1 MQKKL
6 YRSRNDVVIGG
17 VCGGIAEY
25 FGVDAILVR
34 LLAVF
39 AVLFGGGGI
48 LAYIIMWI
56 IVPERPRHLDDE
68 DYNNEDNQGY
78 NYDTEEDGTVKKY
91 DNRKV
96 FGIGLIALGVYL
108 GVERFIPWELSE
120 YLWPVILII
129 GGFVILTR
137 GKGEA

>member
-39 AVLFGGGGI
+39 AVLFGGGGV
-48 LAYIIMWI
+48 LAYVIMWI
-56 IVPERPRHLDDE
+56 IVPERPRNLDEGSYSNEDDE
-68 DYNNEDNQGY
+68 DFEFDKKQD
-78 NYDTEEDGTVKKY
+78 DTVRKY
-91 DNRKV
+91 DNKKV